1 MQPNSRF
8 RSTIWDTLTP
18 DTDPSLR
25 VTSDLAVLIRMPAA
39 ELVDMVKVVR
49 GDDEAAELAQLTA
62 LPVRQAG
69 LAIVVHHGLTPHTPA
84 KGQTHT
90 HQWVK
95 HNLCGAHGNVKA
107 KGGQRAELY

>member
-1 MQPNSRF
+1 MQPTSWS
-8 RSTIWDTLTP
+8 RSTIWNTLTP

>member
-69 LAIVVHHGLTPHTPA
+69 LAVVVHRGLTPHTPA

-90 HQWVK
+90 HQTQFIWSS
-95 HNLCGAHGNVKA
+95 L
-107 KGGQRAELY
+107 